1 MNINCKN
8 IQGSFLFAISIR
20 KKEDL
25 YILLCVV
32 RCLCSG
38 PGIILKTKKVKE
50 VSKWLKEEDCKS
62 SAQASQV
69 RILPSRYL
77 N

>member
-38 PGIILKTKKVKE
+38 LAIGHYLEDKESKRGIQVVKGRR
-50 VSKWLKEEDCKS
+50 L
-62 SAQASQV
+62 
-69 RILPSRYL
+69 
-77 N
+77 